1 MHISKPISEDSGSK
15 LRSPFAIKW
24 SEKYKTIGWR
34 KKGFPLGT
42 VREGDSDI
50 FTYVPR

>member
-1 MHISKPISEDSGSK
+1 MK
-15 LRSPFAIKW
+15 
-24 SEKYKTIGWR
+24 KYKMIGWR

-50 FTYVPR
+50 FTYVPGEHKLPFLL